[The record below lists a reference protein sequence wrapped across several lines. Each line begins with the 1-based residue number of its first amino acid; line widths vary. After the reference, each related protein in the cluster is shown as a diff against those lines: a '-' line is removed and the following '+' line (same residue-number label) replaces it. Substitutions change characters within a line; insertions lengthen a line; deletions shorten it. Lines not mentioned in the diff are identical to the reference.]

1 MAAAFAL
8 ILHKLLLIVL
18 GMGGWLVGF
27 RMAAGIDGIRLM
39 RRRTGNRIGTALR
52 DLEKLR
58 EEATEVGRR
67 KIRRLF

>member
-18 GMGGWLVGF
+18 GMGGWSVGF
-27 RMAAGIDGIRLM
+27 CMAAGIDGIRLM
-39 RRRTGNRIGTALR
+39 RRRTGNRIGTALS